1 MNCIKYIHGD
11 TENTVRLEEIGFRVG
26 QKIDVIKKNL
36 VRINGIKYW
45 FRLDNVFIVLDDDS
59 VLGE

>member
-1 MNCIKYIHGD
+1 MNYITSIHGD

-59 VLGE
+59 ILGV